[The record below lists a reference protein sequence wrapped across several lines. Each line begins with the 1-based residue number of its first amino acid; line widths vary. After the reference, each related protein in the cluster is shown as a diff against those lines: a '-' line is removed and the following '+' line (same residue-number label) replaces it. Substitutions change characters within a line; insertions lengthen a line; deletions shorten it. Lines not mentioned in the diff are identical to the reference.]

1 MYPLFAFVCF
11 YAEVEVFGVEWV
23 VDQRVGGVEFLLA
36 FLQLMDQDGWQD
48 FDLLDACIQ
57 AVDKSG

>member
-1 MYPLFAFVCF
+1 VRF

-36 FLQLMDQDGWQD
+36 FLQLMDQNGWQD